1 MGSDLLKMEK
11 YLEIFKVTFFKRFPN
26 FYFQKAALC
35 FPIIKYSLIVELITT
50 KLIDSWMYVCVLIKN
65 QE

>member
-1 MGSDLLKMEK
+1 MEK

-35 FPIIKYSLIVELITT
+35 FPSITVIVELITT
-50 KLIDSWMYVCVLIKN
+50 KLIDSWMYMYVY
-65 QE
+65 

>member
-1 MGSDLLKMEK
+1 MEK

-35 FPIIKYSLIVELITT
+35 FPIITVIVELITT